1 MFNYQVK
8 EQFLNPKIRIIDSS
22 KMSEYIED
30 DSNEQLSNGNQRNTK
45 NYIEVGGR
53 IQPSTK
59 YFLQSYQFSESVN
72 NFSGSFSVTIYEN
85 IDNTSEECIFSK
97 VKNLD
102 VVLIYED
109 SRAKENNLEKKNP
122 VFIGVV
128 HNKQIQ
134 SMISNG
140 QVSRST
146 TISGSGIYSL
156 VGELSVSLDLHTLTG
171 INAKEVQTEFTS
183 SISTVKN
190 YKQFVEKL
198 WECFIGISKKVS
210 SSNVKSTNSI
220 FIETILA
227 HFTELGNQGITGII
241 DIDGSKE
248 TKYPV
253 AASFWVQS
261 VNNFSDMLRSLF
273 PSNVYEIFGRVDEYG
288 KPKIIIREMPFSSS
302 EWSNLRMTG
311 IDPVYLTGYSVSQS
325 DSEVYNA
332 FLAYIEGSSE
342 DPSKYATLSAI
353 ENKIAKNQEKMQK
366 YGYRPLQVNFRGYDI
381 SKEKDN
387 KSSNTISDCTK
398 KMEDWYGCLDELYS
412 GTINLVRGAGDSLPR
427 VGEKVK
433 FIDFEFY
440 VTDKSHSWN
449 YGGPV
454 NVTLNVSR
462 GASYSKTGQ
471 RNTEAQ
477 EKFGCRYAEMDGY
490 KK

>member
-1 MFNYQVK
+1 MLGYQVK
-8 EQFLNPKIRIIDSS
+8 EQFLNPKVRIIDSS
-22 KMSEYIED
+22 KMSEYIV
-30 DSNEQLSNGNQRNTK
+30 DSGNEKLSGGNQRNTK
-45 NYIEVGGR
+45 NYIEIGGR

-72 NFSGSFSVTIYEN
+72 NFSGSFSLTIYEN
-85 IDNTSEECIFSK
+85 IDNTSDECIFSR

-109 SRAKENNLEKKNP
+109 SRATETNLENKNP

-128 HNKQIQ
+128 HSKQIQ

-140 QVSRST
+140 QVSRMT
-146 TISGSGIYSL
+146 TISGSGVYSL
-156 VGELSVSLDLHTLTG
+156 VGDLSVSLDIHTLTG
-171 INAKEVQTEFTS
+171 INAGEVQTKFTS
-183 SISTVKN
+183 DISNVKN

-198 WECFIGISKKVS
+198 WEYFIGISKKVS
-210 SSNVKSTNSI
+210 QSEVKSTNSI
-220 FIETILA
+220 FIETILSN
-227 HFTELGNQGITGII
+227 FTLIKNQGISGII
-241 DIDGSKE
+241 DVDSTKE

-253 AASFWVQS
+253 AASFWTQS

-273 PSNVYEIFGRVDEYG
+273 PSNIFEIFGRVDEEG
-288 KPKIIIREMPFSSS
+288 NPKIVIREMPFSSS
-302 EWSNLRMTG
+302 EWSNLRLTG
-311 IDPVYLTGYSVSQS
+311 IDPTYLTGYSINQS

-332 FLAYIEGSSE
+332 FLAYIEGSAE

-353 ENKIAKNQEKMQK
+353 ENRIAKDQEKMQK
-366 YGYRPLQVNFRGYDI
+366 YGYRPLQVSFRGFDI

-387 KSSNTISDCTK
+387 KSTDTINDCTK
-398 KMEDWYGCLDELYS
+398 KMKDWYGSLDELYS
-412 GTINLVRGAGDSLPR
+412 GTINLVRGAGDELPR
-427 VGEKVK
+427 VGERVK
-433 FIDFEFY
+433 FIGFEFY

-462 GASYSKTGQ
+462 GASYSKTGE
-471 RNTEAQ
+471 RNREAQ
-477 EKFGCRYAEMDGY
+477 EKFGLRYAELDGY